1 MVEENNNL
9 KNEKNNDR
17 KEILELLKKEAPYGL
32 NINQISERVF
42 DDPNPNRNR
51 KDFIRRYLKNESR
64 IEHDGNTR
72 GRNFRYVSTVL
83 GSDFTLKEIAN
94 AWVSCKLLY
103 YRGSHGFSHW
113 SSFQNC
119 MMENFPEIHHFL
131 FWNGELLPHITNFN
145 WDDDLS
151 SLRKDFVEL
160 HGDEFLKM
168 VGSQLGGVD
177 ETTPISDDGLEVDT
191 SFRTKKQI
199 SLNIYTVYD
208 MIINDI
214 ESWILSFKGG
224 YLTLA
229 DFTTLN
235 LSPENVEKAYEQ
247 YRAEQYQEPPSYPNL
262 ICKEIDQVLN
272 DGISITREVVISLA
286 LTLFYR
292 TIIEENP
299 TLKELADDRHAAAQY
314 YGHT

>member
-1 MVEENNNL
+1 MDEENNDL
-9 KNEKNNDR
+9 KNKKNNDR
-17 KEILELLKKEAPYGL
+17 KKILQLLKKEAPYGL

-51 KDFIRRYLKNESR
+51 KDFIRKYLKNESR

-94 AWVSCKLLY
+94 AWVSCTLLY

-119 MMENFPEIHHFL
+119 MMYNFREIHNFL
-131 FWNGELLPHITNFN
+131 FWNGENLPHFTNFN

-160 HGDEFLKM
+160 HGDEFAKM
-168 VGSQLGGVD
+168 VRSQLGEVD

-214 ESWILSFKGG
+214 ESWILSHNDTVWSEERDEELE
-224 YLTLA
+224 YC
-229 DFTTLN
+229 
-235 LSPENVEKAYEQ
+235 
-247 YRAEQYQEPPSYPNL
+247 EPPSYPNL
-262 ICKEIDQVLN
+262 ICEEIDQVLN

-292 TIIEENP
+292 TIVEEDSI
-299 TLKELADDRHAAAQY
+299 LKELGDDQHAVAQY
-314 YGHT
+314 YGHI

>member
-1 MVEENNNL
+1 MDEENNDL
-9 KNEKNNDR
+9 MNEKNNDR
-17 KEILELLKKEAPYGL
+17 KKILQLLKKEAPYGL

-51 KDFIRRYLKNESR
+51 KDFIRKYLKNESR

-119 MMENFPEIHHFL
+119 MMKNFPEIHDFL
-131 FWNGELLPHITNFN
+131 FWNGELLPLATNFN

-160 HGDEFLKM
+160 HGDEFAKM
-168 VGSQLGGVD
+168 VGSQLGEVD

-214 ESWILSFKGG
+214 ESWILSYKELFLEG
-224 YLTLA
+224 Y
-229 DFTTLN
+229 
-235 LSPENVEKAYEQ
+235 EEIEYH
-247 YRAEQYQEPPSYPNL
+247 EPPSYPNL
-262 ICKEIDQVLN
+262 ICEEIDQVLN

-299 TLKELADDRHAAAQY
+299 SLKELGDDQHAAAEFY
-314 YGHT
+314 RHI